1 MPFGL
6 SLAPEE
12 FQCKLHETLDDL
24 PGVVV
29 LRDDVLVM
37 GYGETHEEAVI
48 DNDSNLARLLQ
59 RARETNL
66 KLSKFKI
73 NLRKSEVKFMGHVIT
88 DEGLKADADK
98 VKAVEEMPS
107 PTCKKE
113 LLSLLGFVNYLS
125 KFLPRL
131 AEVAQPLRNLTAKE
145 ASFLWSPQHEL
156 AFAEI
161 KQLVVNHPVLKFYD
175 HKVEATL
182 QCDASDYGL
191 GAAYASRTLS
201 PIEKNYA
208 QIEKECLAIVFGCQR
223 FHQYLARKD
232 KIYVESD
239 HKPLQTI
246 FKKPIHSA
254 PCRLQRMLLR
264 LLRYN
269 LDVGYKKGNRMY
281 LADHLSKATVGPKN
295 EAEKTDEFQVFAT
308 ELESLNPFDA
318 IKLSPERL
326 VQLQTCTAQDPVLMT
341 LKTTVLTGWPEER
354 QQVPISIRD
363 YGLYR
368 EEISVHNG
376 VLFKSHRVII
386 LKVLREEILSRV
398 HSSHMGIESC
408 LRKAKDIVFWPC
420 MCNQIKEV
428 VTNCQIC
435 AEFQARY
442 PKQPLHT
449 HEIPNRP
456 WSRVAADLFSIHGK
470 NYITVVDY
478 YSDFVESA
486 VSRRS
491 TCLDGSLKCCFMSYK
506 ASAASMFQS
515 EDTCD

>member
-1 MPFGL
+1 MKTAFWTPFGRYRYLRMPFGI

-12 FQCKLHETLDDL
+12 FECKLHETLDDL

-29 LRDDVLVM
+29 LRDDVLVT

-48 DNDSNLARLLQ
+48 DHDTNLARLLQ

-66 KLSKFKI
+66 KLNKSKI
-73 NLRKSEVKFMGHVIT
+73 NLRKSEVKFMRHVIT
-88 DEGLKADADK
+88 DEGLIPDPDK
-98 VKAVEEMPS
+98 VKAVEEMPR

-131 AEVAQPLRNLTAKE
+131 PEVAQPLRNLIAKE
-145 ASFLWSPQHEL
+145 APFLWSPHHEL

-161 KQLVVNHPVLKFYD
+161 KQLVVNHPVLEFYH
-175 HKVEATL
+175 HKAEVTL

-191 GAAYASRTLS
+191 GAALLQDGQPVAYASRTLS
-201 PIEKNYA
+201 PVEINYA
-208 QIEKECLAIVFGCQR
+208 QIEKDCLAIVFGCQR
-223 FHQYLARKD
+223 FDQYLARKD
-232 KIYVESD
+232 KIHVESD

-246 FKKPIHSA
+246 FKNPIHSA
-254 PCRLQRMLLR
+254 PCRLQRMCLR

-269 LDVGYKKGNRMY
+269 LDVGYKKGSRMY
-281 LADHLSKATVGPKN
+281 LADHLFRATVGPKN
-295 EAEKTDEFQVFAT
+295 EAEKTDEFQVFST
-308 ELESLNPFDA
+308 ELESLSLFDA

-326 VQLQTCTAQDPVLMT
+326 VQLKSCTAQDPVLMT
-341 LKTTVLTGWPEER
+341 LKTTVLTGWPEDR

-363 YGLYR
+363 YWLYR
-368 EEISVHNG
+368 EKVSVHNG
-376 VLFKSHRVII
+376 VLFKSHRVNIPS
-386 LKVLREEILSRV
+386 EEILSRI

-408 LRKAKDIVFWPC
+408 LRKANDIVFWPC

-435 AEFQARY
+435 AEFQARN
-442 PKQPLHT
+442 PKQPLKT

-456 WSRVAADLFSIHGK
+456 
-470 NYITVVDY
+470 
-478 YSDFVESA
+478 
-486 VSRRS
+486 
-491 TCLDGSLKCCFMSYK
+491 
-506 ASAASMFQS
+506 
-515 EDTCD
+515 